1 MSHWLSLID
10 PDKIRRTPLGARGH
24 NLLLTPQATPQALL
38 LSPEE
43 QELVGGWLKS
53 RRNRA
58 RWSSLLALA
67 DSPTLAEN
75 LLRRLLEAGWCEV
88 ELHAET
94 GLRFNQLEPF
104 WVQWL
109 DMYGLRHLLGMADP
123 RPQAEVVELW
133 RGWQPRHP
141 LLLGLA
147 ESLSP
152 HLQSSTLER
161 RLKLAQ
167 ALDQWLLDGSW
178 GTERQFSQRALGRS
192 KAFGAADRQ
201 WLAEFGIDLEA
212 CGIARHTPHVF
223 LSGPLGLWAGQ
234 QCLLS
239 AALLQQGVALGPE
252 ALLGVSAV
260 EGAIRSVRIVE
271 NLSVFQTLSQQALPV
286 LTIWVPG
293 QPHQRWRE
301 AVRHLLSLL
310 RVPVQI
316 ACDLDP
322 SGIAIA
328 MAVGKVAEQA
338 GRPWEPWRMLPE
350 QLTLANGAQPLSEVD
365 QAQLARLMGGGLP
378 PLLHSLAMEMQER
391 QCKVE
396 QEALFIDEWGD

>member
-1 MSHWLSLID
+1 MSHWLSQIA
-10 PDKIRRTPLGARGH
+10 PDSVRRTPLGARGH
-24 NLLLTPQATPQALL
+24 NLLLTPLAAPRPLP
-38 LSPEE
+38 LSADE
-43 QELVGGWLKS
+43 QDMVRGWLKT
-53 RRNRA
+53 RRDRA
-58 RWSSLLALA
+58 RWSTLLAPA
-67 DSPTLAEN
+67 DSPALAEN

-94 GLRFNQLEPF
+94 GLRFQPLHPF

-109 DMYGLRHLLGMADP
+109 DMYGLRHLLGMADAQ
-123 RPQAEVVELW
+123 PQAEVVELW

-141 LLLGLA
+141 WLLGLA

-167 ALDQWLLDGSW
+167 ALDQWLLDGCW

-201 WLAEFGIDLEA
+201 WLAEFGVDLEA
-212 CGIARHTPHVF
+212 CGIAAHTPHVF

-252 ALLGVSAV
+252 ALMSVSAV

-271 NLSVFQTLSQQALPV
+271 NLSVFQALSQQALPV
-286 LTIWVPG
+286 LTVWVPG

-316 ACDLDP
+316 ACDLAP
-322 SGIAIA
+322 SGIAVA
-328 MAVGKVAEQA
+328 MAAGQVAEQA
-338 GRPWEPWRMLPE
+338 GRPWSPWRMQAE
-350 QLTLANGAQPLSEVD
+350 QLTLANGAQPLSEAE
-365 QAQLARLMGGGLP
+365 QTQLARLMGGGLP
-378 PLLHSLAMEMQER
+378 PLLHGLAMEMQEK

-396 QEALFIDEWGD
+396 QEALFIEDWGD

>member
-1 MSHWLSLID
+1 MSHWLSQIA
-10 PDKIRRTPLGARGH
+10 PDSVRRTPLGARGH
-24 NLLLTPQATPQALL
+24 NLLLTPLAAPRSLP
-38 LSPEE
+38 LSADE
-43 QELVGGWLKS
+43 QDMVRGWLKT
-53 RRNRA
+53 RRDRA
-58 RWSSLLALA
+58 RWSTLLAPA
-67 DSPTLAEN
+67 DSPALAEN

-94 GLRFNQLEPF
+94 GLRFQPLHPF

-109 DMYGLRHLLGMADP
+109 DMYGLRHLLGMADA

-141 LLLGLA
+141 WLLGLA

-167 ALDQWLLDGSW
+167 ALDQWLLDGCW

-201 WLAEFGIDLEA
+201 WLAEFGVDLEA
-212 CGIARHTPHVF
+212 CGIAAHTPHVF

-252 ALLGVSAV
+252 ALMSVSAV

-286 LTIWVPG
+286 LTVWVPG

-316 ACDLDP
+316 ACDLAP
-322 SGIAIA
+322 SGIAVA
-328 MAVGKVAEQA
+328 MAAGQVAEQA
-338 GRPWEPWRMLPE
+338 GRPWSPWRMQAE
-350 QLTLANGAQPLSEVD
+350 QLTLANGAQPLSEAE
-365 QAQLARLMGGGLP
+365 QTQLARLMGGGLP
-378 PLLHSLAMEMQER
+378 PLLHGLAMEMQEK

-396 QEALFIDEWGD
+396 QEALFIEDWGD

>member
-1 MSHWLSLID
+1 MSHWLSQIA
-10 PDKIRRTPLGARGH
+10 PDSVRRTPLGARGH
-24 NLLLTPQATPQALL
+24 NLLLTPLAAPRPLP
-38 LSPEE
+38 LSADE
-43 QELVGGWLKS
+43 QDMVRGWLKT
-53 RRNRA
+53 RRDRA
-58 RWSSLLALA
+58 RWSTLLAPA
-67 DSPTLAEN
+67 DSPALAEN

-94 GLRFNQLEPF
+94 GLRFQPLHPF

-109 DMYGLRHLLGMADP
+109 DMYGLRHLLGMADA

-141 LLLGLA
+141 WLLGLA

-167 ALDQWLLDGSW
+167 ALDQWLLDGCW

-201 WLAEFGIDLEA
+201 WLAEFGVDLEA
-212 CGIARHTPHVF
+212 CGIAAHTPHVF

-252 ALLGVSAV
+252 ALMSVSAV

-286 LTIWVPG
+286 LTVWVPG

-316 ACDLDP
+316 ACDLAP
-322 SGIAIA
+322 SGIAVA
-328 MAVGKVAEQA
+328 MAAGQVAEQA
-338 GRPWEPWRMLPE
+338 GRPWSPWRMQAE
-350 QLTLANGAQPLSEVD
+350 QLTLANGAQPLSEAE
-365 QAQLARLMGGGLP
+365 QTQLARLMGGGLP
-378 PLLHSLAMEMQER
+378 PLLHGLAMEMQEK

-396 QEALFIDEWGD
+396 QEALFIEDWGD

>member
-1 MSHWLSLID
+1 MSHWLSQIA
-10 PDKIRRTPLGARGH
+10 PDSVRRTPLGARGH
-24 NLLLTPQATPQALL
+24 NLLLTPLAAPRPLP
-38 LSPEE
+38 LSADE
-43 QELVGGWLKS
+43 QDMVRGWLKT
-53 RRNRA
+53 RRDRA
-58 RWSSLLALA
+58 RWSTLLAPA
-67 DSPTLAEN
+67 DSPALAEN

-94 GLRFNQLEPF
+94 GLRFQPLHPF

-109 DMYGLRHLLGMADP
+109 DMYGLRHLLGMADA

-141 LLLGLA
+141 WLLGLA
-147 ESLSP
+147 ENLSP

-167 ALDQWLLDGSW
+167 ALDQWLLDGCW

-201 WLAEFGIDLEA
+201 WLAEFGVDLEA
-212 CGIARHTPHVF
+212 CGIAAHTPHVF

-252 ALLGVSAV
+252 ALMSVSAV

-286 LTIWVPG
+286 LTVWVPG

-316 ACDLDP
+316 ACDLAP
-322 SGIAIA
+322 SGIAVA
-328 MAVGKVAEQA
+328 MAAGQVAEQA
-338 GRPWEPWRMLPE
+338 GRPWSPWRMQAE
-350 QLTLANGAQPLSEVD
+350 QLTLANGAQPLSEAE
-365 QAQLARLMGGGLP
+365 QTQLARLMGGGLP
-378 PLLHSLAMEMQER
+378 PLLHGLAMEMQEK

-396 QEALFIDEWGD
+396 QEALFIEDWGD

>member
-1 MSHWLSLID
+1 MSHWLSQID
-10 PDKIRRTPLGARGH
+10 PDSVRRTPLGARGH
-24 NLLLTPQATPQALL
+24 NLLLTPLAAPRPLP
-38 LSPEE
+38 LSADE
-43 QELVGGWLKS
+43 QDMVRGWLKT
-53 RRNRA
+53 RRDRA
-58 RWSSLLALA
+58 RWSTLLAPA
-67 DSPTLAEN
+67 DSPALAEN

-94 GLRFNQLEPF
+94 GLRFQPLHPF

-109 DMYGLRHLLGMADP
+109 DMYGLRHLLGMADAQ
-123 RPQAEVVELW
+123 PQAEVVELW
-133 RGWQPRHP
+133 RGWLPRHP
-141 LLLGLA
+141 WLLSLA

-167 ALDQWLLDGSW
+167 ALDQWLLDGCW

-201 WLAEFGIDLEA
+201 WLAEFGVDLEA
-212 CGIARHTPHVF
+212 CGIAAHTPHVF

-252 ALLGVSAV
+252 ALMSVSAV

-286 LTIWVPG
+286 LTLWVPG

-316 ACDLDP
+316 ACDLAP
-322 SGIAIA
+322 SGIAVA
-328 MAVGKVAEQA
+328 MAAGQVAEQA
-338 GRPWEPWRMLPE
+338 GRPWSPWRMQPE
-350 QLTLANGAQPLSEVD
+350 QLTLANGAQPLSEAD

-378 PLLHSLAMEMQER
+378 PLLHGLAMEMQEK

-396 QEALFIDEWGD
+396 QEALFIEDWGD

>member
-1 MSHWLSLID
+1 MSHWLSQID
-10 PDKIRRTPLGARGH
+10 PDSVRRTPLGARGH
-24 NLLLTPQATPQALL
+24 NLLLTPLAAPRPLP
-38 LSPEE
+38 LSADE
-43 QELVGGWLKS
+43 QNMVRGWLKT
-53 RRNRA
+53 RRDRA
-58 RWSSLLALA
+58 RWNTLLAPA
-67 DSPTLAEN
+67 DSPALAEN

-94 GLRFNQLEPF
+94 GLRFQPLHPF

-109 DMYGLRHLLGMADP
+109 DMYGLRHLLGMADA

-161 RLKLAQ
+161 RLKLAL
-167 ALDQWLLDGSW
+167 ALDQWLLDGCW

-201 WLAEFGIDLEA
+201 WLAEFGVDLEA
-212 CGIARHTPHVF
+212 CGIAAHTPHVF

-252 ALLGVSAV
+252 ALMSVSAV

-316 ACDLDP
+316 ACDLAP
-322 SGIAIA
+322 SGIAVA
-328 MAVGKVAEQA
+328 MAAGQVAEQA
-338 GRPWEPWRMLPE
+338 GRPWSPWRMQAE
-350 QLTLANGAQPLSEVD
+350 QLTLANGAQPLSEAE
-365 QAQLARLMGGGLP
+365 QTQLARLMGGGLP
-378 PLLHSLAMEMQER
+378 PLLHGLAMEMQEK

-396 QEALFIDEWGD
+396 QEALFIEDWGD